1 MEHKIRGVEHELA
14 MNTQPQLPVRSVVHL
29 VGMAIEEL
37 KKKNLVS
44 KIKVEEDRLD
54 YMAYNGFRVYDDMSH
69 LELSSPSY
77 NTPMEAVVYDRV
89 AELFGYYAVKGLGG
103 YFKGINAYKNNV
115 SNQRDGARWRSNA
128 YSTHSSILMDFNVA
142 NLVIWDRL
150 EKALASFMVARIP
163 LTGGGD
169 YVACNPNGSLP
180 RAGKYM
186 HGDSL
191 RYTISPRGAFIKRL
205 TSNDTV
211 DARALL
217 NQRNDPHANPEKYWR
232 LHDINWEAVR
242 SPFQVYLRDSLEV
255 LVMTAYERGYL
266 KDAPQLA
273 DPVSSIRAMTL
284 DIEECNWKLE
294 LEDGSKVDAINDV
307 MAYYVGKIE
316 EMLDKEDTTDADINA
331 FKLVKATTE
340 AIGSRQLEYFI
351 DGLDW
356 VTKKA
361 LIDEY
366 ADGDI
371 ETGIALCNQFTLLDD
386 TVLEYVGE
394 KPDPEKVQTT
404 FSIGNALEFA
414 SDAIPW
420 EDWGSFTDLIKH
432 GLVNSPDG
440 SREYIRCLVLREFPG
455 LLKSMEWESI
465 NFQNFRIKL
474 DEPFM
479 YSKEMCGDVLEN
491 ATGTFS
497 EFSKALNSLDR
508 SKAQLLYSPQ
518 DDVYRLDT
526 EED

>member
-1 MEHKIRGVEHELA
+1 
-14 MNTQPQLPVRSVVHL
+14 
-29 VGMAIEEL
+29 
-37 KKKNLVS
+37 
-44 KIKVEEDRLD
+44 
-54 YMAYNGFRVYDDMSH
+54 
-69 LELSSPSY
+69 
-77 NTPMEAVVYDRV
+77 
-89 AELFGYYAVKGLGG
+89 
-103 YFKGINAYKNNV
+103 
-115 SNQRDGARWRSNA
+115 
-128 YSTHSSILMDFNVA
+128 MDFNVA
-142 NLVIWDRL
+142 NLAIWDSL
-150 EKALASFMVARIP
+150 ETALASFMVARIP

-169 YVACNPNGSLP
+169 YVVCNPNGSLP

-186 HGDSL
+186 HGNSL

-255 LVMTAYERGYL
+255 LVMTAYEKGYL

-294 LEDGSKVDAINDV
+294 LENGSKVDAINDV
-307 MAYYVGKIE
+307 MAYYVGKID

-432 GLVNSPDG
+432 GLVNGPDG

>member
-1 MEHKIRGVEHELA
+1 
-14 MNTQPQLPVRSVVHL
+14 
-29 VGMAIEEL
+29 
-37 KKKNLVS
+37 
-44 KIKVEEDRLD
+44 
-54 YMAYNGFRVYDDMSH
+54 
-69 LELSSPSY
+69 
-77 NTPMEAVVYDRV
+77 
-89 AELFGYYAVKGLGG
+89 
-103 YFKGINAYKNNV
+103 
-115 SNQRDGARWRSNA
+115 
-128 YSTHSSILMDFNVA
+128 
-142 NLVIWDRL
+142 
-150 EKALASFMVARIP
+150 
-163 LTGGGD
+163 
-169 YVACNPNGSLP
+169 
-180 RAGKYM
+180 M
-186 HGDSL
+186 HGDNL
-191 RYTISPRGAFIKRL
+191 TYTISPRGAFIKRL

-266 KDAPQLA
+266 KNPPQLA

-284 DIEECNWKLE
+284 DVEECNWKLE
-294 LEDGSKVDAINDV
+294 LEDGSKVDAIDDV
-307 MAYYVGKIE
+307 MAYYLGKIE
-316 EMLDKEDTTDADINA
+316 KMLGEEDVTEADINA
-331 FKLVKATTE
+331 FKLVKATTK

-371 ETGIALCNQFTLLDD
+371 ETGVALCNQFTLLDD
-386 TVLEYVGE
+386 TVLEYIGK
-394 KPDPEKVQTT
+394 KPDPGNVHTT
-404 FSIGNALEFA
+404 FSLENALDFA

-420 EDWGSFTDLIKH
+420 EDWDGFTDLVKN
-432 GLVNSPDG
+432 GLVNGPEG
-440 SREYIRCLVLREFPG
+440 SREYIRCLVLREFSG

-465 NFQNFRIKL
+465 NFQNYRIKL

-479 YSKEMCGDVLEN
+479 YSKEMCGDVLEK
-491 ATGTFS
+491 ATSTFS

-508 SKAQLLYSPQ
+508 SKAQLLYFPL

-526 EED
+526 EEDQ